1 MPDAYAGGPIG
12 TDPWDSRGDPRRS
25 IHFPTMA
32 TVESASTLQRRGTSW
47 TVLGLLSGMMFLQ
60 YAVWGVWLPF
70 LARYLTS
77 SPQGGGLGF
86 TDAQMGTILGLAAS
100 LGALTAPF
108 IAGQVADRY
117 LNAERALGILL
128 AVGGVL
134 NILLAGASE
143 YRTFLLLAVAY
154 SICYMPTLSLTN
166 SLAFRNLS
174 APERQFPPVRLWGT
188 LGWIAA
194 QSLFPLLWLN
204 SGSEAGDTRRIADAL
219 RLSGAISIGY
229 ALYALVALPRTP
241 PRSDPGHP
249 LAFVAAFGL
258 LRNRAFLV
266 ITLAALPVAMIHQ
279 AYFMHVFNYLSG
291 PAGFSMGRTG
301 LVLSVGQWSEIF
313 FLAILGLLIPRIG
326 FKSIFILGCAAYVG
340 RFVVFGMVQE
350 RWAIVAAQAL
360 HGLCYGCLFAGAFIL
375 VAKLAPTEIEHSAQT
390 VFGIII
396 LGLGPILAVFY
407 NRFVA
412 ERYGL
417 TGATTT
423 FADYG
428 KFWLTQASVAAA
440 AGIFLLIAFPR
451 RVNFAAGEPGP

>member
-1 MPDAYAGGPIG
+1 M
-12 TDPWDSRGDPRRS
+12 
-25 IHFPTMA
+25 
-32 TVESASTLQRRGTSW
+32 STLDPAIAPRANPTSW

-77 SPQGGGLGF
+77 PPSGGGLGF

-134 NILLAGASE
+134 NLMLAGTTQ
-143 YRTFLLLAVAY
+143 YQPFLVLAVAY

-174 APERQFPPVRLWGT
+174 VPEKQFPPVRLWGT

-194 QSLFPLLWLN
+194 QSLFPLLWLTTGN
-204 SGSEAGDTRRIADAL
+204 EASDTRRIADAL
-219 RLSGAISIGY
+219 RVSGVISL
-229 ALYALVALPRTP
+229 LYAAYAFFALPRTP
-241 PRSDPGHP
+241 PKSDVAHP
-249 LAFVAAFGL
+249 LAFAEAFGL

-291 PAGFSMGRTG
+291 PAGFSMAKTG
-301 LVLSVGQWSEIF
+301 LVLSVGQWSEIV
-313 FLAILGLLIPRIG
+313 FLALLGLLIPRVG
-326 FKSIFILGCAAYVG
+326 FKWIFVLGCAAYVG
-340 RFVVFGMVQE
+340 RFVVFGTVQE
-350 RWAIVAAQAL
+350 QWAIVLAQAL

-407 NRFVA
+407 NQFVA

-417 TGATTT
+417 AGAATT
-423 FADYG
+423 FANYG
-428 KFWLTQASVAAA
+428 KFWLTQAAIAAA
-440 AGIFLLIAFPR
+440 AGVFLLAAFPAR
-451 RVNFAAGEPGP
+451 PDVAPRGEGAG